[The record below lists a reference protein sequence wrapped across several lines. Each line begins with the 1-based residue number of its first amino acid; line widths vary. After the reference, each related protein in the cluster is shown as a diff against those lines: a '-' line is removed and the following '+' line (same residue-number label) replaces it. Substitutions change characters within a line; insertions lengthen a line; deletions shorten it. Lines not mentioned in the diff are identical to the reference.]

1 MIEVL
6 FFGGGHIAIRFEH
19 TRDAFG
25 IVHVHLA
32 SEGVYV
38 EHALASRGGVFCGR
52 FRKFRGALRLGH
64 HVFVHSIPCYR
75 QGFPSRAVCTL
86 MQRGMRWNWRD
97 DGAFSAFSVFPRSFW
112 VHYGT
117 VILDRQSRIN
127 TSELQARLKSVTF
140 DDGPLPSDQITEF
153 IDQMQV
159 YEGAMY
165 EISTKLEI
173 LDSEFQVRFSHNP
186 IHHMERRLKS
196 INSILGKLRRK
207 DLPLTV
213 ESVKDNLFDVAGIRV
228 ICNYRD
234 DVYSVS
240 NYLSAQND
248 IQVLR
253 VKDYI
258 KNPKQNGY
266 RSLHVIYAV
275 PVFLSSGPHC
285 TPVEVQFR
293 TIAMDYWASLEHALR
308 YKTDL
313 PDAKLSEHSQTLLD
327 CARSLQ
333 NVEAQMQNIHRD
345 INGAPQVGE
354 APKAG

>member
-1 MIEVL
+1 MEYL
-6 FFGGGHIAIRFEH
+6 
-19 TRDAFG
+19 
-25 IVHVHLA
+25 
-32 SEGVYV
+32 
-38 EHALASRGGVFCGR
+38 GR
-52 FRKFRGALRLGH
+52 FPGNSHIGQLEP
-64 HVFVHSIPCYR
+64 SI
-75 QGFPSRAVCTL
+75 L
-86 MQRGMRWNWRD
+86 ID
-97 DGAFSAFSVFPRSFW
+97 
-112 VHYGT
+112 
-117 VILDRQSRIN
+117 VILDRHSRLN
-127 TSELQARLKSVTF
+127 TSDLQARLKTLDLPGGTF
-140 DDGPLPSDQITEF
+140 NTEQVTEF
-153 IDQMQV
+153 VDQMQV

-173 LDSEFQVRFSHNP
+173 LDDEFQVRFSHDP

-196 INSILGKLRRK
+196 VNSIIGKLKRK
-207 DLPLTV
+207 GLPL
-213 ESVKDNLFDVAGIRV
+213 SVNSIKDNLFDVAGIRV

-240 NYLSAQND
+240 NYLSSQSD

-275 PVFLSSGPHC
+275 PVFLSSGAHY

-313 PDAKLSEHSQTLLD
+313 PNAKLNEHSQTLLD

-333 NVEAQMQNIHRD
+333 NIEVQMQNIHRD

-354 APKAG
+354 APKTTD